1 MKHCKAKW
9 GEYYI
14 LKMDVSKYFDN
25 IDKQILLKILKRK
38 IQDKDII
45 WIEGR
50 IEEKQIVIKELTQ

>member
-1 MKHCKAKW
+1 
-9 GEYYI
+9 
-14 LKMDVSKYFDN
+14 MDVSKYFDN